1 MNNALNLDNISKT
14 LGNRQVL
21 KEISFAVET
30 GDIFGYLGPNGAGK
44 TTTIRI
50 LLGLLNADSGN
61 VTIKGR
67 EIGSPKTRQMVG
79 FALDPDGLYDNM
91 TAEENLGFYARIY
104 QLSSPTREITRLLE
118 EVGLK
123 DRARDKVGSY
133 SKGMRQRLSLA
144 RAMVHNPQVLIL
156 DEPTAGVDPTGQI
169 EVRNIIKEL
178 TASGQKTVFL
188 SSHNLDEVQRICNR
202 IAIIDKGQ
210 IKAYGQT
217 DYLRRSMGKGV
228 VTIETG
234 SEISPALLNELQ
246 KHTELGYLERK
257 QTALMFA
264 PPKNVQVSDII
275 NWLTAREVRIE
286 AALRSEATL
295 EEMYSTLLKEAGE
308 E

>member
-1 MNNALNLDNISKT
+1 MNNALNLEKVSKT
-14 LGNRQVL
+14 LGNRHVL
-21 KEISFAVET
+21 KEISFGVET

>member
-21 KEISFAVET
+21 KEISFGVET

-50 LLGLLNADSGN
+50 LLGLLKANSGQVSIN
-61 VTIKGR
+61 GQ

-178 TASGQKTVFL
+178 TAAGQKTVFL

-210 IKAYGQT
+210 IRAYGQT

>member
-1 MNNALNLDNISKT
+1 MNNALNLEKVSKT

-21 KEISFAVET
+21 KEISFGVET

-50 LLGLLNADSGN
+50 LLGLLKADSGQVSIN
-61 VTIKGR
+61 GQ

-91 TAEENLGFYARIY
+91 SAEENLGFYARIY
-104 QLSSPTREITRLLE
+104 NLSNPAAEITRLLTA
-118 EVGLK
+118 VGLR

-144 RAMVHNPQVLIL
+144 RAMVHDPQVLIL
-156 DEPTAGVDPTGQI
+156 DEPTAGVDPSGQI

-188 SSHNLDEVQRICNR
+188 SSHNLDEVQRSCNR

-217 DYLRRSMGKGV
+217 DHLRRSMGRGV
-228 VTIETG
+228 ITIETG
-234 SEISPALLNELQ
+234 TEPDRALLDEIQ
-246 KHTELGYLERK
+246 QYTKLGFLEHK
-257 QTALMFA
+257 QAALMFA
-264 PPKNVQVSDII
+264 PPKGVLVSDII
-275 NWLTAREVRIE
+275 NWLTARGIRIE
-286 AALRSEATL
+286 GALRSEATL
-295 EEMYSTLLKEAGE
+295 EEMYSTLLKEAGQK
-308 E
+308 